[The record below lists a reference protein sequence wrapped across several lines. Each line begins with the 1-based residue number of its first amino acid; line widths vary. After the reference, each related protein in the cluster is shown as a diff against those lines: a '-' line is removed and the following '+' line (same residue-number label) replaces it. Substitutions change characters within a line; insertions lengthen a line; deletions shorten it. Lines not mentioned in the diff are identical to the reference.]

1 MSSYLRVVVWAGVLA
16 CWVLATPGAAR
27 SAPFDCKTNHCG
39 IAIDAPYPNLVVG
52 KIDGIASP
60 AQSAALLAAAQEAG
74 LWHEFPA
81 SESVFAEKVQPISIS
96 FAPGHSM
103 TVLAGT
109 YETNFMRLKIGE
121 LVRFAP
127 HRGIHEAPQP
137 NNPYW
142 VGVGCVALLCAAGD
156 TQCEAGFHQGLY
168 RRADGAALD
177 MTGRKILPGAAG
189 IDPMSMRPRSH

>member
-1 MSSYLRVVVWAGVLA
+1 MFLNLKVAVWIGVLA
-16 CWVLATPGAAR
+16 GWVAVAPDTALAAA
-27 SAPFDCKTNHCG
+27 FDCKANHCG

-52 KIDGIASP
+52 TIDGIATP
-60 AQSAALLAAAQEAG
+60 TQTAALLAAAQAQG

-81 SESVFAEKVQPISIS
+81 SGGVFAQKVQPISVSI
-96 FAPGHSM
+96 APGRSI

-109 YETNFMRLKIGE
+109 YETNFMRLRVGE

-156 TQCEAGFHQGLY
+156 APCEAGYHSGLY

-177 MTGRKILPGAAG
+177 KTGRLVLPGGIA
-189 IDPMSMRPRSH
+189 IDPMSMRPRTN